1 MSEDAEKSLYERVG
15 GYDTIAAFVDDL
27 LPRVVG
33 DPEIGV
39 YWRGHCND
47 TKRLERQLT
56 VDFIC
61 EIIGGP
67 VVYRGRNMKTSHEG
81 LDISQAHWEV
91 FMRHTI
97 EALNSVE
104 IRGKEMDDCLAVVE
118 NLSTDI
124 VEAAV

>member
-1 MSEDAEKSLYERVG
+1 MNEGAKKSLYERVG

-33 DPEIGV
+33 DPELGV
-39 YWRGHCND
+39 YWRGHSND
-47 TKRLERQLT
+47 TKRLERQLI

-67 VVYRGRNMKTSHEG
+67 VVYRGRDMKTSHEG

-97 EALNSVE
+97 EALESVE
-104 IRGKEMDDCLAVVE
+104 IHDKEMDDCLALVE

-124 VEAAV
+124 VEATA

>member
-1 MSEDAEKSLYERVG
+1 MNERAKKSLYERVG

-33 DPEIGV
+33 DPDLGV
-39 YWRGHCND
+39 YWRGPGNES
-47 TKRLERQLT
+47 KRLQRQLI

-61 EIIGGP
+61 ETIGGP
-67 VVYRGRNMKTSHEG
+67 VVYRGRDMKTSHDG
-81 LDISQAHWEV
+81 LDICQADWEV

-97 EALNSVE
+97 EALENLE
-104 IRGKEMDDCLAVVE
+104 IHGREMDDCLAVVE

-124 VEAAV
+124 VEAIA